1 MTTILGSLAIQIG
14 NRIRT
19 TEGTERNP
27 NRRED
32 LLRITALV
40 TADGLDNPDRP
51 PEPVAQ
57 VRVLPGALSDV
68 MISALPGDSF
78 LQGARL
84 PLVLFV
90 AKEGSKPQTSL
101 TRPEPLDH
109 RSSCPDVGM
118 KRGWPRYTGGLVPL
132 GESLRLGRMAVPAE
146 VAPCRFDASTEP
158 P

>member
-57 VRVLPGALSDV
+57 VRVLPGALLMSDF
-68 MISALPGDSF
+68 STA
-78 LQGARL
+78 
-84 PLVLFV
+84 
-90 AKEGSKPQTSL
+90 
-101 TRPEPLDH
+101 
-109 RSSCPDVGM
+109 
-118 KRGWPRYTGGLVPL
+118 GGLFSAGCAAAIGAFRRQGGVETPDIAHTSGALGSSLLVP
-132 GESLRLGRMAVPAE
+132 GRGNEAWVAAVH
-146 VAPCRFDASTEP
+146 
-158 P
+158 